1 MKKAFMYASIGATI
15 FITACNKKIYEDNGE
30 SIYKTGRNIEGKTM
44 LDKSASRIKMV
55 NSCKTC
61 HGKNG
66 DAMKRAS
73 IKFSDL
79 SNNKYFSV
87 PYNDTL
93 FFRFLDHDLR
103 SDGTKADIGVIWKMS
118 NKDKIDLLRYLK
130 SL

>member
-1 MKKAFMYASIGATI
+1 MKKGFIYASIGAI
-15 FITACNKKIYEDNGE
+15 IIITGCNRKIYQDNGE
-30 SIYKTGRNIEGKTM
+30 SIYKTGRNLQGKTM

-66 DAMKRAS
+66 DAIKRAS

-79 SNNKYFSV
+79 SSPKYFV

-103 SDGTKADIGVIWKMS
+103 SNGTKADIGVIWKIN
-118 NKDKIDLLRYLK
+118 NKDKADLLQYLK